1 MEKSIV
7 IGSDHV
13 GIELKPV
20 IVAHLE
26 SRGYKVVD
34 VGTDTAERTDY
45 PIYGQA
51 VGQRVASGE
60 FPLGIAICGTGV
72 GISIAANKVTG
83 VRAACVSEPY
93 SAELSRRHNN
103 SNVLCFGARVV
114 GSELAKMIVDAW
126 LDANYEGDRHQRR
139 IDELA
144 AEDARDPETFAK
156 LSQAVPN
163 RINA

>member
-72 GISIAANKVTG
+72 GISIAANKVAG

-156 LSQAVPN
+156 LSQVVPN

>member
-13 GIELKPV
+13 GIELKPA
-20 IVAHLE
+20 IVEHLE
-26 SRGYKVVD
+26 SLGYTVVD
-34 VGTDTAERTDY
+34 VGTNTHERTDY

-72 GISIAANKVTG
+72 GISMAANKVAG

-103 SNVLCFGARVV
+103 SNVLCFGSRVV

-126 LDANYEGDRHQRR
+126 LNATYEGGRHQRR

-144 AEDARDPETFAK
+144 AEDARDPQTFEK
-156 LSQAVPN
+156 LAQAVPN
-163 RINA
+163 KVNA